1 MARRPSLH
9 ARVALGLA
17 IVAGG
22 AWWIARDDGDATG
35 PYVTVVRHESA
46 MPVLTTTVLHL
57 DGRSVPLDVELTSIA
72 GAPVLSGDVVG
83 GPLVLNLWYDTCLPC
98 RTEMP
103 AFQQVADQLGDRVRI
118 VGIDPLNDADEVIAF
133 TDEVGVRY
141 EQLLDPDG
149 ALAAA
154 LDITSFPATVLVRAD
169 GSIAFAH
176 LGALSADE
184 LTRAIADELGVR

>member
-22 AWWIARDDGDATG
+22 AWWIARDDGDVTE
-35 PYVTVVRHESA
+35 PYVTVVQHESA
-46 MPVLTTTVLHL
+46 MPELTTTTVLHL

-72 GAPVLSGDVVG
+72 GGTVRLGDVTG
-83 GPLVLNLWYDTCLPC
+83 GPLVLNFWYDTCLPC

-103 AFQQVADQLGDRVRI
+103 AFQQVADLLGDRVRF
-118 VGIDPLNDADEVIAF
+118 VGVDPLNDAD
-133 TDEVGVRY
+133 
-141 EQLLDPDG
+141 
-149 ALAAA
+149 LARFPAA
-154 LDITSFPATVLVRAD
+154 LLMRAD
-169 GSIAFAH
+169 GTVAFAH

-184 LTRAIADELGVR
+184 LTRAIADDLGVR